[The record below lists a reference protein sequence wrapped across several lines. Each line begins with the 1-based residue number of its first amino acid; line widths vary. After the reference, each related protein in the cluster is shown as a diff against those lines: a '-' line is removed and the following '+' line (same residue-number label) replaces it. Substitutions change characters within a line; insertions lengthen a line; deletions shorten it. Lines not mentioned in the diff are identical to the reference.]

1 MNATELL
8 RQDHREV
15 DNLIAMLEDTTTAST
30 SLFEQLKTSLTLH
43 AQVEE
48 EIFYPAM
55 EEFEEAEELVTESY
69 EEHAEV
75 KDLLEEMTGLNP
87 QDEEFQDLLTQLK
100 DSVQQHVEEEEAEM
114 FPQAEELL
122 GEDRLETIGNEI
134 EQAKND
140 AGISRTA
147 SMR

>member
-1 MNATELL
+1 MNATEILKE
-8 RQDHREV
+8 DHREV
-15 DNLIAMLEDTTTAST
+15 DNLIAMLEDTTTASAST
-30 SLFEQLKTSLTLH
+30 FEQLKSSLTLH

-55 EEFEEAEELVTESY
+55 EQFEEAEDLVAESY
-69 EEHAEV
+69 DEHAEV

-87 QDEEFQDLLTQLK
+87 QDEEFQDLLAQLK
-100 DSVQQHVEEEEAEM
+100 DSVQQHVQEEESEM

-122 GEDRLETIGNEI
+122 GEEQLEAIGREI

-140 AGISRTA
+140 SGISRTA